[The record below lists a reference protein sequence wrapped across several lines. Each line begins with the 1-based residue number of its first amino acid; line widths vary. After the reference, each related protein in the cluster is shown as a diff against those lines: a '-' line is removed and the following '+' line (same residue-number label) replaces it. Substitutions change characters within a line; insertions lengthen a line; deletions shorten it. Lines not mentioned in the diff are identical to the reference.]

1 MTMSKDTGRSETM
14 KSEDKATFVNVI
26 GNALKLYSR
35 EPIGALRYFT
45 KDSGQELVQIEYE
58 SGNIIYQD
66 VTADSCL
73 AIMHDLYKA
82 LL

>member
-1 MTMSKDTGRSETM
+1 MYT
-14 KSEDKATFVNVI
+14 
-26 GNALKLYSR
+26 R
-35 EPIGALRYFT
+35 EQVAALRYYV
-45 KDSGQELVQIEYE
+45 DNVGRELVQIEYE
-58 SGNIIYQD
+58 SGNVVYQD

>member
-1 MTMSKDTGRSETM
+1 MM
-14 KSEDKATFVNVI
+14 KNDDKATFVNVI

-35 EPIGALRYFT
+35 EPIVALRYFT

-58 SGNIIYQD
+58 NGNVVYQD

-73 AIMHDLYKA
+73 AIMQDVYKA